1 MISAHRKNNLTDK
14 IFDERYDEVHLG
26 LRNLRV
32 KYRNKII
39 MGHINIISISLRFD
53 VLSSLLAGRI
63 DIPIL
68 VEYKQ
73 IVYSLQS
80 SFQTM
85 GTPLFI

>member
-1 MISAHRKNNLTDK
+1 MISGHRKNNLTDK
-14 IFDERYDEVHLG
+14 IFDERYDEVHLR

-39 MGHINIISISLRFD
+39 MGHININSISLRFD
-53 VLSSLLAGRI
+53 VLSSLFADRI

-85 GTPLFI
+85 GTPPFI